1 MTSVGEKKPETA
13 THLEVDVAVIGTGFA
28 GLYAL
33 YKARKELGLRAHA
46 FDDAEGVGGTW
57 YWNRYPG
64 ARSDTEVTA
73 YCYSF
78 DRELFDA
85 WKWTAKY
92 PRQSEILAY
101 LNLFADR
108 YDLRRDITF
117 GTHVD
122 SVTWNDET
130 SRWELRTDK
139 GHYVTAQFVIEGV
152 GLLSSTNL
160 PTFPGQEKFKGEIY
174 HTARWPHEEVSF
186 AGKRVGIIGTGS
198 SGVQCI
204 TEIAPECGH
213 LTVFQRT
220 PQYIVPA
227 VHGPRDPK
235 ILERI
240 NADYE
245 GYWDS
250 VLRSVT
256 AFGFEESSVIGEG
269 MSPEERDDIFER
281 QWNSGGGFQFMFAT
295 FSDVGTSLETNQ
307 AATDFI
313 KRKIKAIV
321 RDRETAAKLTPS
333 ELYAKR
339 PVCCDGYYETYNRD
353 NVELVD
359 VKAHPL
365 VEITENGIRTNEH
378 EYELDML
385 IFATGFDAVTGNY
398 LKIDHRGRGGVELR
412 TKWANRPL
420 THLGLMAAGFPNLF
434 MIFGPMGPFTNQP
447 PAHEAQVNWAADAI
461 QHVREHHLETIEPTQ
476 HAEDRWIATCD
487 EIAYA
492 TLFPKVNSWINGAN
506 IPGKPI
512 TVMFYMAGMGAYMD
526 QLRAAV
532 KSGYADFTLLGP
544 VPAG

>member
-1 MTSVGEKKPETA
+1 MTSVGEKKQETV

-33 YKARKELGLRAHA
+33 YKTREELGLRVHA
-46 FDDAEGVGGTW
+46 FDDGEGVGGTW

-78 DRELFDA
+78 DREMFDS

-101 LNLFADR
+101 LNHFADR

-139 GHYVTAQFVIEGV
+139 GQHVTAQFVIEGV

-160 PTFPGQEKFKGEIY
+160 PAFPGQEKFKGEIH

-204 TEIAPECGH
+204 AEIAPECEH

-235 ILERI
+235 ILESI

-250 VLRSVT
+250 VLRSVK
-256 AFGFEESSVIGEG
+256 AFGFEESSITGDG

-295 FSDVGTSLETNQ
+295 FNDVGTSLETNQ

-321 RDRETAAKLTPS
+321 KDPETAAKLTPND
-333 ELYAKR
+333 LYAKR
-339 PVCCDGYYETYNRD
+339 PVCCDDYYETYNRD
-353 NVELVD
+353 NVELID

-365 VEITENGIRTNEH
+365 VEITQNGIRTNEH

-398 LKIDHRGRGGVELR
+398 LKIEHRGRGGV
-412 TKWANRPL
+412 
-420 THLGLMAAGFPNLF
+420 
-434 MIFGPMGPFTNQP
+434 
-447 PAHEAQVNWAADAI
+447 
-461 QHVREHHLETIEPTQ
+461 
-476 HAEDRWIATCD
+476 
-487 EIAYA
+487 
-492 TLFPKVNSWINGAN
+492 
-506 IPGKPI
+506 
-512 TVMFYMAGMGAYMD
+512 
-526 QLRAAV
+526 
-532 KSGYADFTLLGP
+532 
-544 VPAG
+544 

>member
-1 MTSVGEKKPETA
+1 MTSVGDQEPGTEP
-13 THLEVDVAVIGTGFA
+13 HLTVDVAVIGTGFA

-33 YKARKELGLRAHA
+33 YKAREELGLRVHA
-46 FDDAEGVGGTW
+46 FDDAAGVGGTW

-78 DRELFDA
+78 DRELFDS
-85 WKWTAKY
+85 WQWTAKY
-92 PRQSEILAY
+92 PRQGEILAY
-101 LNLFADR
+101 LNHFADR

-122 SVTWNDET
+122 SATWDDET
-130 SRWELRTDK
+130 SRWELRTDQ
-139 GHYVTAQFVIEGV
+139 GQRVTAQFIIEGV

-160 PTFPGQEKFKGEIY
+160 PSFPGQEKFRGEVY
-174 HTARWPHEEVSF
+174 HTARWPHEKVSF
-186 AGKRVGIIGTGS
+186 AGQRVGVIGTGS

-204 TEIAPECGH
+204 AEIAPECER

-227 VHGPRDPK
+227 VHGPRDSK
-235 ILERI
+235 VLESI
-240 NADYE
+240 NANYA
-245 GYWDS
+245 GYWEG
-250 VLRSVT
+250 VLGSIT
-256 AFGFEESSVIGEG
+256 AFGFEESAIPGAG
-269 MSPEERDDIFER
+269 MSPGERDEIFQR
-281 QWNSGGGFQFMFAT
+281 QWDSGGGFQFMFAT
-295 FSDVGTSLETNQ
+295 FNDVGTSLETNQ

-313 KRKIKAIV
+313 KRKIKEIV
-321 RDRETAAKLTPS
+321 RDPGTAATLTPS
-333 ELYAKR
+333 DLYAKR
-339 PVCCDGYYETYNRD
+339 PICCDDYYETYNRD

-365 VEITENGIRTNEH
+365 TEITANGIRTDER
-378 EYELDML
+378 EYELDVI

-412 TKWANRPL
+412 RKWAGRPL
-420 THLGLMAAGFPNLF
+420 THLGLMSAGFPNLF

-447 PAHEAQVNWAADAI
+447 PAHEVQVNWAADAI
-461 QHVREHHLETIEPTQ
+461 AYVRDHHFEAIDARPE
-476 HAEDRWIATCD
+476 AEDRWVATCD

-492 TLFPKVNSWINGAN
+492 TLFPKVDSWINGSN
-506 IPGKPI
+506 IPGKPV

-532 KSGYADFTLLGP
+532 ASGYADFSLLGP
-544 VPAG
+544 VLAG